1 MLQHALLI
9 EQEYDGEGFVII
21 RLFLFIQNVLNTIK
35 VMLNLLI
42 NQSLKNKYFYLQKS
56 HISI

>member
-56 HISI
+56 HISY